1 MANPRPAAT
10 RQDDQDDQDDKALPG
25 LAGELWQLIVDYFK
39 QETIVPVR
47 RLGRFVG
54 FGVAG
59 SLALSVGLVLLVLG
73 GLRVLQTEAG
83 TVFEDTWSW
92 APYLIVLVACAAVA
106 ALAARAITANKR
118 RATTKGSMAR

>member
-1 MANPRPAAT
+1 MAKPRTTLT
-10 RQDDQDDQDDKALPG
+10 RQDKALPG
-25 LAGELWQLIVDYFK
+25 LAGELWQLLVGYLK

-73 GLRVLQTEAG
+73 GLRVLQTELG
-83 TVFEDTWSW
+83 TPFEDTWSW
-92 APYLIVLVACAAVA
+92 VPYLIVLVVCAVA
-106 ALAARAITANKR
+106 AALAVRAVTSHKR
-118 RATTKGSMAR
+118 RAAEKGSMAG